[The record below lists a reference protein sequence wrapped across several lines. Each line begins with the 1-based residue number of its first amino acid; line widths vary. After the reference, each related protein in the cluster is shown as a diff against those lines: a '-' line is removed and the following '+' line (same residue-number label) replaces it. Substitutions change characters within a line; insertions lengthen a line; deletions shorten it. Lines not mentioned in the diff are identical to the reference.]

1 MSGRLQQKRVFA
13 AEFEKVLGDF
23 LRPVL
28 TAEKEGVGRAKQ
40 KRREKFRHKNRST
53 FAGQPTNSSMTR
65 LLITAALIFMLMV
78 KILILGGRTDK

>member
-28 TAEKEGVGRAKQ
+28 TGEKEGVGRAKQ
-40 KRREKFRHKNRST
+40 KRREKFRHKNR
-53 FAGQPTNSSMTR
+53 FAPADRQT
-65 LLITAALIFMLMV
+65 LL
-78 KILILGGRTDK
+78 

>member
-1 MSGRLQQKRVFA
+1 MSRGLQQKRVFA
-13 AEFEKVLGDF
+13 AEFEKVSVDF

-53 FAGQPTNSSMTR
+53 FAGQQT
-65 LLITAALIFMLMV
+65 LL
-78 KILILGGRTDK
+78 